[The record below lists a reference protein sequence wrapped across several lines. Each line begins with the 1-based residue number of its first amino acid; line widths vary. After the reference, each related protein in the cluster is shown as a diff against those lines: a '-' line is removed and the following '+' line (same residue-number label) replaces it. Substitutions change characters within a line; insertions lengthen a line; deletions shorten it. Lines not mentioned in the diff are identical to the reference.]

1 MRDADLGITRD
12 ATVPAKFVHT
22 PALTPW
28 ERRAVAVLGD
38 FSREYPGEYLSAD
51 ELAAAVGL
59 LEYSGKPLDSE
70 RAKRYLRKLINHLI
84 EHHEMPVA
92 PLPGIKGGYRLA
104 STKAEIEAS
113 VGPHLRRVRTGMRK
127 VNCLQGAGELLAQ
140 GMVQL
145 LLDMGGKAPVEIH
158 KALGERLGAGAGP
171 ATLGQVKQALARF
184 ESDPE
189 RYAREISD
197 LAEQF
202 GGLFVRA
209 TVLEEA
215 KQALALAQ
223 EAITRAQAG
232 SRSVAA

>member
-12 ATVPAKFVHT
+12 DTVAAKFVHA
-22 PALTPW
+22 PDLTPW

-38 FSREYPGEYLSAD
+38 FSREYPGEYLPAD
-51 ELAAAVGL
+51 ELAEAVGL
-59 LEYSGKPLDSE
+59 LEYGGKPLDAE
-70 RAKRYLRKLINHLI
+70 RAKRYLRKLVNHLI
-84 EHHEMPVA
+84 EHHEMPIA
-92 PLPGIKGGYRLA
+92 PLPGVKGGYRLA
-104 STKAEIEAS
+104 SSRAEIEAS

-127 VNCLQGAGELLAQ
+127 VSCLQGAAEILAQ
-140 GMVQL
+140 EMVQL
-145 LLDMGGKAPVEIH
+145 TLDLGGQTPVEIH

-171 ATLGQVKQALARF
+171 ATLGQVQQALARYQ
-184 ESDPE
+184 SDPE

-215 KQALALAQ
+215 RQALAKAQ
-223 EAITRAQAG
+223 EAVTRAMTGTRAE
-232 SRSVAA
+232 AA